1 MAIEVDVQRLLVG
14 DVILVD
20 LPEQHG
26 EVEAKV
32 VRDIDR
38 LDRIDRTESKVRI
51 TLRVEG
57 REDFV
62 KEWALDEMVTLVRG
76 P

>member
-1 MAIEVDVQRLLVG
+1 MAIEVAAQRLEIG
-14 DVILVD
+14 DVVLVD
-20 LPEQHG
+20 LSEDERQI
-26 EVEAKV
+26 EATV

-38 LDRIDRTESKVRI
+38 SETTVRA
-51 TLRVEG
+51 TLRVQG

-62 KEWALDEMVTLVRG
+62 REWPLGTLVTVVRG

>member
-1 MAIEVDVQRLLVG
+1 MAIDVTVQRLEIG
-14 DVILVD
+14 DVLLIDFLED
-20 LPEQHG
+20 ERP
-26 EVEAKV
+26 VEATV

-38 LDRIDRTESKVRI
+38 TETTVRA
-51 TLRVEG
+51 TLRVAG

-62 KEWALDEMVTLVRG
+62 REWPLGDLVTVVRG

>member
-1 MAIEVDVQRLLVG
+1 MAIDVTVQRLEIG
-14 DVILVD
+14 DVLLIDFLED
-20 LPEQHG
+20 ERP
-26 EVEAKV
+26 VEATV

-38 LDRIDRTESKVRI
+38 TETTVRA
-51 TLRVEG
+51 TLRVAG

-62 KEWALDEMVTLVRG
+62 REWTLGDLVTVVRG

>member
-1 MAIEVDVQRLLVG
+1 MAIEVDVQRLQVG

-20 LPEQHG
+20 LSEQRG
-26 EVEAKV
+26 QVEAKV

-38 LDRIDRTESKVRI
+38 IDRIDRTESTVRV

-62 KEWALDEMVTLVRG
+62 KEWALDEMVTVVRG

>member
-1 MAIEVDVQRLLVG
+1 MAIDVTVQRLEMG
-14 DVILVD
+14 DVLLIDFLED
-20 LPEQHG
+20 ERP
-26 EVEAKV
+26 VEATV

-38 LDRIDRTESKVRI
+38 TDTTVRA
-51 TLRVEG
+51 TLRVAG

-62 KEWALDEMVTLVRG
+62 REWPVGELVTVVRG

>member
-1 MAIEVDVQRLLVG
+1 MAIDVTVQRLEIG
-14 DVILVD
+14 DVLLIDFLED
-20 LPEQHG
+20 ERP
-26 EVEAKV
+26 VEATV

-38 LDRIDRTESKVRI
+38 TETTVRA
-51 TLRVEG
+51 TLRVAG

-62 KEWALDEMVTLVRG
+62 TEWPLGELVTVVRG

>member
-1 MAIEVDVQRLLVG
+1 MAIDVDVQRLQVG

-20 LPEQHG
+20 LSDQHG

-38 LDRIDRTESKVRI
+38 IDRLDRAESTVRV

-62 KEWALDEMVTLVRG
+62 KEWALDDTVTVVRG

>member
-1 MAIEVDVQRLLVG
+1 MAIEFAVQRLGIG
-14 DVILVD
+14 DVVLVD
-20 LPEQHG
+20 LPEG
-26 EVEAKV
+26 DVEATV

-38 LDRIDRTESKVRI
+38 SETTVRV

-62 KEWALDEMVTLVRG
+62 KEWALGELVTVIRG

>member
-1 MAIEVDVQRLLVG
+1 MAIEFAAQRLEIG
-14 DVILVD
+14 DVVLIS
-20 LPEQHG
+20 LPEQES
-26 EVEAKV
+26 EVEAMV

-38 LDRIDRTESKVRI
+38 TETAVRV
-51 TLRVEG
+51 TLRVKG

-62 KEWALDEMVTLVRG
+62 KEWPIGDMVTVVRG

>member
-1 MAIEVDVQRLLVG
+1 MSIEFVAQRLGIG
-14 DVILVD
+14 DVVLVS
-20 LPEQHG
+20 LSEQEE
-26 EVEAKV
+26 EVEATV

-38 LDRIDRTESKVRI
+38 TATAVRV

-57 REDFV
+57 HEDFV
-62 KEWALDEMVTLVRG
+62 REWQIGDMVAVVRG

>member
-1 MAIEVDVQRLLVG
+1 MAIDVDVQRLQVG

-20 LPEQHG
+20 LSDQHG
-26 EVEAKV
+26 EIEAKV

-38 LDRIDRTESKVRI
+38 IDRIDREESTVRV

-62 KEWALDEMVTLVRG
+62 KEWALDDTVTVVRG

>member
-1 MAIEVDVQRLLVG
+1 MAIDVTVQRLESG
-14 DVILVD
+14 DVLLIDFLED
-20 LPEQHG
+20 ERP
-26 EVEAKV
+26 VEATV

-38 LDRIDRTESKVRI
+38 TETTVRA
-51 TLRVEG
+51 TLRVAG

-62 KEWALDEMVTLVRG
+62 REWPLGELVTVVRG

>member
-1 MAIEVDVQRLLVG
+1 MAIEFVAQRLVIG
-14 DVILVD
+14 DVVLIS
-20 LPEQHG
+20 LPEQEG
-26 EVEAKV
+26 EVEAMV

-38 LDRIDRTESKVRI
+38 TETAVRV

-57 REDFV
+57 HDDFV
-62 KEWALDEMVTLVRG
+62 REWQIGDRVTVVRG